1 MIHILFL
8 RFRTGTEGGS
18 LLDNGGIFL
27 VLHGVGRGDH
37 GFVICQSGIVFFHSS
52 VREGAPDQGGGAVV
66 FRQVLLCQRFVARLD
81 RVIRSADGDGFDK
94 CRIFL
99 IGCPGRQILAELRFQ
114 QRFEDGSPV
123 QERGLFVVIRIAA
136 GIGDLK
142 GHTVNRGG
150 IGGKIVGVRH
160 TVHAIRHLRIAT
172 AEDQDR
178 IGIGR
183 AFQIQPRLE
192 FSGIDFI
199 GRGLVSGKI
208 DRFMN
213 VVPDGGRVHVQCDE
227 ELLFFVESLK
237 RLDLGVDRGISQRII
252 PVVIVGCP
260 VLALI
265 ARFHAVKVN
274 ERDHIQRVFF
284 AELFPG
290 GRVTQGFGDESF
302 QHITGDGFA
311 GMMAG
316 SDEDIFRSAA
326 NDQHGGIHTLA
337 GLGKDRAFHVR
348 NCFILLIKGLKA
360 LLLIGDALS
369 EPDFF
374 PGFGEGPFKVVP
386 VVRFVAEMGL
396 CLAQPLPGFS
406 AIGTDCR
413 ALRTDLALPFG
424 EAEMDR
430 AGLGGDGIKIPVE
443 PVQSV
448 IPQIGGDL
456 RAAGLDPDDLHI
468 AAGVVTGES
477 HKSVSGSEQCAR
489 RQQKTCQKQF
499 RFLHK
504 FRVPLV

>member
-1 MIHILFL
+1 M
-8 RFRTGTEGGS
+8 
-18 LLDNGGIFL
+18 
-27 VLHGVGRGDH
+27 
-37 GFVICQSGIVFFHSS
+37 
-52 VREGAPDQGGGAVV
+52 
-66 FRQVLLCQRFVARLD
+66 
-81 RVIRSADGDGFDK
+81 
-94 CRIFL
+94 
-99 IGCPGRQILAELRFQ
+99 
-114 QRFEDGSPV
+114 
-123 QERGLFVVIRIAA
+123 
-136 GIGDLK
+136 
-142 GHTVNRGG
+142 
-150 IGGKIVGVRH
+150 GVRH
-160 TVHAIRHLRIAT
+160 TVHAVRHLRIAT

-183 AFQIQPRLE
+183 AFRIQPRLE
-192 FSGIDFI
+192 FGGVHLI
-199 GRGLVSGKI
+199 GRGLESGKI
-208 DRFMN
+208 DRFVN
-213 VVPDGGRVHVQCDE
+213 VIPDGGRVHIQRNE

-237 RLDLGVDRGISQRII
+237 RLDLGVDRSISQRII

-274 ERDHIQRVFF
+274 EWDHIQRVFF

-290 GRVTQGFGDESF
+290 GRVAQGFGDESF
-302 QHITGDGFA
+302 LHITGDGFA
-311 GMMAG
+311 GMMTG

-326 NDQHGGIHTLA
+326 DDQHGGIHTLA

-348 NCFILLIKGLKA
+348 HRFILLIKSLKA
-360 LLLIGDALS
+360 LLLIRDPLC
-369 EPDFF
+369 EPDFL

-396 CLAQPLPGFS
+396 CLTQPLPGFS

-413 ALRTDLALPFG
+413 SLGTDLALPLG

-443 PVQSV
+443 PIQSV
-448 IPQIGGDL
+448 IPQIGSDL
-456 RAAGLDPDDLHI
+456 RAAWLDLDDFYV

-477 HKSVSGSEQCAR
+477 HKSVSCGKQCAR